1 MAGPCYYRQMARTLS
16 DTLIIAMIEAATR
29 LAGGRGPVSG
39 AGSPSTQT
47 TQAGEAAPTGTGAT
61 ITTAT
66 EASATSQPSSA
77 GSSPSAGE
85 HDNRSAE
92 QIAADFRT
100 IYLSIE
106 EVVKTSAEQET
117 KPVGFGIR

>member
-1 MAGPCYYRQMARTLS
+1 
-16 DTLIIAMIEAATR
+16 MIEAATR

-39 AGSPSTQT
+39 TGSPTTQT
-47 TQAGEAAPTGTGAT
+47 MQAGEAAPTGTGAT
-61 ITTAT
+61 VTTAT
-66 EASATSQPSSA
+66 EGGATSPPASA
-77 GSSPSAGE
+77 GGSPSGE
-85 HDNRSAE
+85 HDSRSAE

-100 IYLSIE
+100 IYSAIE